1 MFDFRSFLNY
11 LKEENKV
18 ELIEDK
24 VSIEYDI
31 ASISLHSDKTLIFK
45 NVDDKKFQV
54 VTNILNTREKI
65 CLALNCSSM
74 KDVHRKIIEA
84 NNTKRRVRE
93 VNNGTVHEGIE
104 IDSLFKLPI
113 IKHFKEDAAPYIT
126 SAVVSAYDR
135 ESGIENVSIHR
146 LMLIDEKQLAIRVV
160 PRHLY
165 FLINEK
171 HKRNEAIDVAISI
184 GVPPAVILAA
194 SCSPPL
200 GVSEYDLAYHF
211 NENVSVTKCSTID
224 ARCVADAEI
233 VIEGRIYPGK
243 EIDEGPFTDI
253 TGTLDR
259 VRKQPIIDILKIM
272 VKDKAYYHAIV
283 PSGNEHQLLMGIPK
297 EASILENVSKICPDV
312 KSVRLTYGGY
322 HWLHAII
329 SIKELTKGDAKNVIL
344 AAFSAHPSLKHVI
357 IVDEEVD
364 IDNLNEVEKAIA
376 TKFQADKNMVLISGI
391 RGSTLDPSSIEDG
404 LTTKV
409 GIDATGSSLKGKY
422 IKASEIISEEAKKI
436 INRLK
441 ERENIRK

>member
-11 LKEENKV
+11 LKEKNEVK
-18 ELIEDK
+18 LIEDK
-24 VSIEYDI
+24 VSLEYDI
-31 ASISLHSDKTLIFK
+31 ASISLNIDKTLIFK
-45 NVDDKKFQV
+45 NVSNKKFQV
-54 VTNILNTREKI
+54 VTNVLNTRKKI
-65 CLALNCSSM
+65 CLALNCPSI
-74 KDVHRKIIEA
+74 KDFHRKIIEA
-84 NNTKRRVRE
+84 NNVKKKVKE
-93 VNNGTVHEGIE
+93 VNKGTVNEGIE

-113 IKHFKEDAAPYIT
+113 IKYFKEDAAPYIT

-135 ESGIENVSIHR
+135 ENGIENVSIHR
-146 LMLIDEKQLAIRVV
+146 LMLLNEKQLAIRVV

-165 FLINEK
+165 FLMNEK

-200 GVSEYDLAYHF
+200 GVSEYDVAYSF
-211 NENVSVTKCSTID
+211 DEDISVTKCSTID
-224 ARCVADAEI
+224 ARCVSNAEV
-233 VIEGRIYPGK
+233 VIEGRIFPGK

-259 VRKQPIIDILKIM
+259 VRKQPIIDVLKIM
-272 VKDKAYYHAIV
+272 IKDDEAYYHAIV

-297 EASILENVSKICPDV
+297 EASILESVSKVCPSV
-312 KSVRLTYGGY
+312 KSVRLTPGGY
-322 HWLHAII
+322 HWLHAVI

-344 AAFSAHPSLKHVI
+344 AAFSAHPSLKHVV

-364 IDNLNEVEKAIA
+364 IDNPIEIEKALAI
-376 TKFQADKNMVLISGI
+376 KFQADKNMVLISGI
-391 RGSTLDPSSIEDG
+391 RGSTLDPSSSEDG

-422 IKASEIISEEAKKI
+422 IKASEIISEKAERI

-441 ERENIRK
+441 EKK